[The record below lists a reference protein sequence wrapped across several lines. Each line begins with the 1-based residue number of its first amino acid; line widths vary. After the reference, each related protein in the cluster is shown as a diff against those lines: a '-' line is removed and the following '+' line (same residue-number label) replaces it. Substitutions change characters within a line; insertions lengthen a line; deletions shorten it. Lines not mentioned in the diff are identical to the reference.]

1 MQITIKEVRNR
12 RELKKFVLFPYKL
25 YKNNKYWVPPLRF
38 DEMNT
43 LDWNKNPAFDFCEA
57 KYWLAYQNGK
67 IVGRIAGIIN
77 HRYIE
82 KWGQKNAR
90 FGWIDFIDDIEV
102 LKALINKVENWAKE
116 KGMDAVEGPLGFTD
130 LDYEGMLIQGFEELG
145 TMAGIYNFP
154 YYPKLIEQLGYRK
167 EVDWVEFEIK
177 TPDHVPEKIQRIAQI
192 SLKRNK
198 LRILDV
204 RKKKDLLKYAKDMF
218 YVLNAS
224 YDNIFGFVPLTDKQI
239 DMYIKQYFG
248 FIKTDYISI
257 IIDENDKVAAFGIT
271 MPSFSRALQK
281 CRGKLFPFG
290 FLHLLKAMYKND
302 TIDLYIIGVRPDL
315 QAKGVNAIM
324 FNELIKIISGHNFVK
339 AETNYE
345 LEHNTKVQAQWKFFE
360 KRLHK
365 KRRCYK
371 KELSN

>member
-1 MQITIKEVRNR
+1 LQITIKEVRNR

-167 EVDWVEFEIK
+167 EVDWVEFEI
-177 TPDHVPEKIQRIAQI
+177 
-192 SLKRNK
+192 
-198 LRILDV
+198 
-204 RKKKDLLKYAKDMF
+204 
-218 YVLNAS
+218 
-224 YDNIFGFVPLTDKQI
+224 
-239 DMYIKQYFG
+239 
-248 FIKTDYISI
+248 
-257 IIDENDKVAAFGIT
+257 
-271 MPSFSRALQK
+271 
-281 CRGKLFPFG
+281 
-290 FLHLLKAMYKND
+290 
-302 TIDLYIIGVRPDL
+302 
-315 QAKGVNAIM
+315 
-324 FNELIKIISGHNFVK
+324 
-339 AETNYE
+339 
-345 LEHNTKVQAQWKFFE
+345 
-360 KRLHK
+360 
-365 KRRCYK
+365 
-371 KELSN
+371 